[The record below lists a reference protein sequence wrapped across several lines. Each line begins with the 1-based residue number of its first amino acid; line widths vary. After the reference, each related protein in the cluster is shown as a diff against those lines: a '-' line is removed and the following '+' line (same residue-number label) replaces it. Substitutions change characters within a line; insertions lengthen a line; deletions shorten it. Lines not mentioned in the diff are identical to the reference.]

1 MHLYPYTMYFGGVKG
16 SLHLRQQLRV
26 IVAVKELV
34 SCVQHAAHVQHAH
47 AVNKLHPM
55 PHFQY

>member
-1 MHLYPYTMYFGGVKG
+1 MYFGGVKG